1 MTLTELRYLVAL
13 GRERHFGRAAER
25 CFVSQP
31 TLSVAVRK
39 LEEELG
45 LELFERGA
53 SEVRITAQAEPI
65 IEQAQKVLAGAEEV
79 KRLAVYGRDPLAGPL
94 RLGAIYTVG
103 PYLFPD
109 LIPELRERAPKMPLV
124 VQENYTAE
132 LTRMLRQG
140 ELDVILIS
148 YPYEDKGVETLSV
161 YDEPFVVLVPAA
173 HPLTQV
179 EEINNRDLKGE
190 NVLLLGR
197 GHCFRDQV
205 IEYCP
210 NCVVSQSEEES
221 TVTQGGLAQGF
232 EGSSLETIRHMVAS
246 GLGITVLPCTAAGAS
261 RYSQRV
267 LKIRRFAKPYPQR
280 RVALAWRKGFT
291 RGAVIEVLK
300 DAIQASTLSCIE
312 RIE

>member
-1 MTLTELRYLVAL
+1 MTLTEFRYIVAL
-13 GRERHFGRAAER
+13 ARERHFGRAAET

-39 LEEELG
+39 LEVELG
-45 LELFERGA
+45 LELFERGGGTI
-53 SEVRITAQAEPI
+53 RPTAQAEPI
-65 IEQAQKVLAGAEEV
+65 IEQAQKVLAEAEQV
-79 KRLAVYGRDPLAGPL
+79 KRLALYGKDPLAGPL

-109 LIPELRERAPKMPLV
+109 LIPELRDRAPKMPLV
-124 VQENYTAE
+124 VQEHYTAE

-148 YPYEDKGVETLSV
+148 YPYQENGFETLPV

-173 HPLTQV
+173 HPLTQI
-179 EEINNRDLKGE
+179 EEINNRDLESE

-197 GHCFRDQV
+197 GHCFREQV
-205 IEYCP
+205 LEACP
-210 NCVVSQSEEES
+210 NCVGPTEEDN
-221 TVTQGGLAQGF
+221 GLAQGF

-246 GLGITVLPCTAAGAS
+246 GLGITILPCTAAGAS

-267 LKIRRFAKPYPQR
+267 LKIRRFGKPYPER

-291 RGAVIEVLK
+291 RLAAIDVLK
-300 DAIQASTLSCIE
+300 EAIHASTLSCIQ
-312 RIE
+312 RVK